1 MQNALHLSPFPFRRY
16 FILPARLTGF
26 GSILI
31 PKNRTKQQGEVN
43 SLKLKTFNLKGIAG
57 HQEIRISKINLLLF
71 MNALTPFFKGMHCF
85 FNDFIKHRLDEV
97 ERSFYHEFIDQTDP
111 LKSDIGHD

>member
-1 MQNALHLSPFPFRRY
+1 
-16 FILPARLTGF
+16 
-26 GSILI
+26 
-31 PKNRTKQQGEVN
+31 
-43 SLKLKTFNLKGIAG
+43 
-57 HQEIRISKINLLLF
+57 